1 MRIAS
6 RMWVV
11 FAGLVAA
18 LTMLQGEVG
27 KPQGIIDPNLAA
39 EKDLSALP
47 GMNPAL
53 VKGIMDRRPFLSQTD
68 FNAFLSQSLK
78 PEQLTPL
85 YEKTFIHI
93 NLNTAPDAEILMIP
107 RAGARMLREFKEYR
121 PYPSL
126 AKFRREIG
134 KYVDAT
140 EVARLE
146 QYVFVPVN
154 LNTATDEDILTIPG
168 VGARM
173 LREFKEYRP
182 YDNIEKFRREIGKYV
197 NQKEVSRME
206 RYVALQ

>member
-1 MRIAS
+1 MRLVIRSLA
-6 RMWVV
+6 VA
-11 FAGLVAA
+11 AGLLAA
-18 LTMLQGEVG
+18 LAMLQGEAG
-27 KPQGIIDPNLAA
+27 KSKLLDPNLAA
-39 EKDLSALP
+39 EKNLAALP
-47 GMNPAL
+47 YMNATL
-53 VKGIMDRRPFLSQTD
+53 VKGILERRPFLSMTD
-68 FNAFLSQSLK
+68 LNSFLSQSLQ
-78 PEQLTPL
+78 PEQLTEL
-85 YEKTFIHI
+85 YGKAFIHI

-107 RAGARMLREFKEYR
+107 RAGNRMLREFKEYR
-121 PYPSL
+121 PYSNL

-197 NQKEVSRME
+197 NQKEVWRLE
-206 RYVALQ
+206 RYVTLQ